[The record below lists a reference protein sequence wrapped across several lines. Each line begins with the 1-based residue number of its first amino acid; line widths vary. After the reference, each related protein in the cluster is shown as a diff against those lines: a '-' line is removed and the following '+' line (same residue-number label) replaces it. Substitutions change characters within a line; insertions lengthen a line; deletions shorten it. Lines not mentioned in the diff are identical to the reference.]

1 MSSNTIPKDV
11 FEHTLLNFL
20 EPIRPFLDD
29 PSVSE
34 VMINGPDQIFVERK
48 GKLTLTQA
56 RFASRD
62 ALTAALRNLAQFVGR
77 HVDEHRPILE
87 ARLPDGSRVEAV
99 LPPAAPDGP
108 HVAIRRFFRE
118 TLTVERL
125 VGFGSFSPE
134 AAEFLRSVITVKE
147 NTIVAGGT
155 GSGKTS
161 LLNALTGF
169 IPNDDRIVVIE
180 DSKEVQPQQPHIVQL
195 EARPPDARGRGTVS
209 IRDLFK
215 ATLRMRPDRIVVGEI
230 RSGEAL
236 DLVQAMTSGHGGC
249 MATVHA
255 TYPMDTLQRLETMCL
270 MSDIG
275 LPLHA
280 LRAQIASAVDIIVQT
295 SRLRDGSRCVTHI
308 SEVQG
313 YEPEKGYRIEDVFV
327 RRYHGDDDKGR
338 VVSTFEATGF
348 VPHCVETIHG
358 YGLRLPDAIYQAAQA
373 REAAYAQGQHP
384 GSHGG
389 GSPGGHGHGGH
400 G

>member
-1 MSSNTIPKDV
+1 MSGNKTLGKDV
-11 FEHTLLNFL
+11 YEQTLFKFF
-20 EPIRPFLDD
+20 EPIKPFLDD

-34 VMINGPDQIFVERK
+34 VMINGPSQIYIERK
-48 GKLTLTQA
+48 GKLTLTGA
-56 RFASRD
+56 KFANRE

-87 ARLPDGSRVEAV
+87 GRLPDGSRVEAV

-118 TLTVERL
+118 TLTVEKL
-125 VGFGSFSPE
+125 VGFGSFTPE
-134 AAEFLRSVITVKE
+134 AAEFLRMVVLVKN

-169 IPNDDRIVVIE
+169 VPDDDRIVIIE
-180 DSKEVQPQQPHIVQL
+180 DSKEVQCQQPHVVQL
-195 EARPPDARGRGTVS
+195 EGRPPDARGRGSVT

-255 TYPMDTLQRLETMCL
+255 TYPHDTLNRLETMCL
-270 MSDIG
+270 MSDIE
-275 LPLHA
+275 LPLVA
-280 LRAQIASAVDIIVQT
+280 LRAQIGSAVDMIVQT

-308 SEVQG
+308 AEVQG
-313 YEPEKGYRIEDVFV
+313 YDPQRGYHIENVFV
-327 RRYHGDDDKGR
+327 RRYHGEDEKGR
-338 VVSTFEATGF
+338 VLSTFEPTGF
-348 VPHCVETIHG
+348 IPKVTEEIRGHG
-358 YGLRLPDAIYQAAQA
+358 LDIPPIIYHAAQH
-373 REAAYAQGQHP
+373 RAQHGP
-384 GSHGG
+384 PPDDDGSGG
-389 GSPGGHGHGGH
+389 GHGGH
-400 G
+400 